1 MLLTKTQTLPVDAFM
16 MFAASERAGRL
27 LQICHVL
34 RYAPL
39 YQAVKR
45 VIDSGEIGDV
55 VTIQHAENV
64 SYWHYAH
71 SYCRGH

>member
-1 MLLTKTQTLPVDAFM
+1 MAPSWRRRWDASPTTS
-16 MFAASERAGRL
+16 ARRSRRPYGATATRTGRL

-39 YQAVKR
+39 YRAIKQ

-55 VTIQHAENV
+55 IALRDGVQVEMFT
-64 SYWHYAH
+64 
-71 SYCRGH
+71 